1 MKQVTEHF
9 GVTKQ
14 EVKDAMS
21 AYDDYISNKEFIE
34 AMQNNELVEQQQHST
49 QSVEVEEEELTATDD
64 ELDVTDAL
72 DPLVPFPVVDR
83 RPKRKS
89 REELLSSAR
98 EQAHQINN
106 NREDEELKAKIKH
119 NFGR

>member
-72 DPLVPFPVVDR
+72 EPLVPFPVVDR
-83 RPKRKS
+83 LPKRKS

>member
-72 DPLVPFPVVDR
+72 EPLVPFPVVDR

>member
-49 QSVEVEEEELTATDD
+49 QSVEVEEEELTATDN

-72 DPLVPFPVVDR
+72 ESLVPFPVVDR

>member
-64 ELDVTDAL
+64 ELDFTDAL
-72 DPLVPFPVVDR
+72 EPLVPFPVVDR

>member
-1 MKQVTEHF
+1 
-9 GVTKQ
+9 
-14 EVKDAMS
+14 
-21 AYDDYISNKEFIE
+21 
-34 AMQNNELVEQQQHST
+34 
-49 QSVEVEEEELTATDD
+49 
-64 ELDVTDAL
+64 
-72 DPLVPFPVVDR
+72 VPFPVVDR

-106 NREDEELKAKIKH
+106 NGEDEELKAKIKH